1 MNKHINLLIAFTV
14 SALFTLAATM
24 IAPETSLYKTR
35 HWYAPQEFQIITSSP
50 DASLDQNHARFE
62 LKFADLQLNSHEAL
76 PMIELSCNGVIERFQ
91 LDSSLTHTIEVSPG
105 KYKFMLIRTGEYN
118 EIITDS
124 IDILPTHLTKAEIRF
139 SQKRQTIIDPI
150 NGGGEII
157 SYKPVIYFYS
167 PKDLAVNVELTPT
180 GTFTYTYPAYEN
192 GWKGTVDAN
201 GGITINNKHYPY
213 LFWEGTNNGI
223 NALVDYNQGF
233 VVSTE
238 NVTAFLEE
246 KLTEMG
252 LNDQER
258 TDFITFW
265 APRMVGS
272 EKNHVQFIFNE
283 AYDDIATL
291 NITPKPDHTFRLYML
306 WTPLPES
313 ANINPTPQK
322 LSTVKRDGFSVVEW
336 GGSELK
342 YHETVANHE

>member
-1 MNKHINLLIAFTV
+1 MNKRINLLIAFTA
-14 SALFTLAATM
+14 SALFTLAANM
-24 IAPETSLYKTR
+24 IAPEKPVYKTR
-35 HWYAPQEFQIITSSP
+35 EWYAPQEFQIISSSP
-50 DASLDQNHARFE
+50 YASLDQNHARFE
-62 LKFADLQLNSHEAL
+62 LKFADFQMTNQEAL

-91 LDSSLTHTIEVSPG
+91 LDSSLTHIIDVSPG

-124 IDILPTHLTKAEIRF
+124 ITILPTHLTKAEIRF
-139 SQKRQTIIDPI
+139 SQKQTLIIGRP
-150 NGGGEII
+150 EPII

-167 PKDLAVNVELTPT
+167 PKDLSVNVELTPK
-180 GTFTYTYPAYEN
+180 GNFTYTYPAYEN
-192 GWKGTVDAN
+192 GWKGMVDKN

-213 LFWEGTNNGI
+213 VFWEGTNTEI

-238 NVTAFLEE
+238 NVTVFLEE

-291 NITPKPDHTFRLYML
+291 SITPKPDHTFRLYML

-313 ANINPTPQK
+313 VTINPTPQTL
-322 LSTVKRDGFSVVEW
+322 LSLKRDGFSVVEW
-336 GGSELK
+336 GGSELTFTSDISFT
-342 YHETVANHE
+342 H